1 MDYVINDKITWK
13 ATVNFWLETAREET
27 DSYTCNSYSTAL
39 ELILHFSRKISTLS
53 RLVFMGAKHFD
64 RDILTQYRLQKNP
77 DFKSFFIGQ
86 NGKSTKH
93 EIYVDGCNEQVLMY
107 MSESG
112 KENVLLEIQE
122 CCQFCEVIAYGS

>member
-1 MDYVINDKITWK
+1 
-13 ATVNFWLETAREET
+13 
-27 DSYTCNSYSTAL
+27 
-39 ELILHFSRKISTLS
+39 
-53 RLVFMGAKHFD
+53 MGAKHFD
-64 RDILTQYRLQKNP
+64 KDILTQYRLQQNAN
-77 DFKSFFIGQ
+77 FKSFFIGQ

-122 CCQFCEVIAYGS
+122 SCHFHDLWRHWVNC